1 MVVVGTE
8 VMNYDV
14 FGSFSSTV
22 GPNSPLADSCAP
34 ASAQFGSATSAV
46 QKWTAA
52 GFPAGQILLG
62 VASYGH
68 SFLVPAENALTT
80 STTTSSSSSSSSNES
95 DANDPSS
102 GSDGKIVL
110 YAKFD
115 SSTQPQGD
123 AWDVSAPGSVDVCG
137 DVSGGTFSGIWDFWG
152 LVEEGWLD
160 VTDGETGRNVS
171 AAEGVDWVFD
181 ECSVTVSG
189 FLFCGWGRERGG
201 DRIWWA
207 DLVCVWVGLVGVAV
221 CV

>member
-1 MVVVGTE
+1 
-8 VMNYDV
+8 MNYDV

-34 ASAQFGSATSAV
+34 PDAQTGSATSAV
-46 QKWTAA
+46 QKWTSA

-68 SFLVPAENALTT
+68 SFFVPTENAL
-80 STTTSSSSSSSSNES
+80 STTSSSSS
-95 DANDPSS
+95 ANTDSGATGEADDPSS
-102 GSDGKIVL
+102 GTDGKIVL

-123 AWDVSAPGSVDVCG
+123 SWDVSAPGSVDVCG

-160 VTDGETGRNVS
+160 VTDGDGESGRNVS

-181 ECSVTVSG
+181 ECSRTVSEFYSG
-189 FLFCGWGRERGG
+189 DGEGRGR
-201 DRIWWA
+201 DMIWWA
-207 DLVCVWVGLVGVAV
+207 DYWFAFGLVG
-221 CV
+221 